1 MKNILLILIVVLGVG
16 CGGKEKDIS
25 LFFDGRVDSVRIY
38 DGIVQLKAFRLGIG
52 DMRQLF
58 NQEGIEK
65 WDGEK
70 WVRISLDSVLKL
82 YGAQSSTSNDSLVY
96 IVDTGLYAPNAHLST
111 TGGAIDAYMIYLDS
125 IYGRWA
131 MRDTMQ
137 IFGHAYDDDAL
148 NYIRACGADSILG
161 KYNWRQLDNGDI
173 EYFDKKWI
181 KVVPRQQRGNAIMSI
196 PGNDWP
202 SPTYPL
208 KGSEDFRLPK
218 NKYIVYW
225 TRSGCFS
232 KEQFTD
238 TIEAKSVKDARKIF
252 QKRLNS
258 RPKVFMI
265 FNTID
270 SVKTYLGNYTN
281 LAN

>member
-1 MKNILLILIVVLGVG
+1 MKNILLILIVALGVG
-16 CGGKEKDIS
+16 CRPSPRSHIKVFVPYVGDLIMTSDSPFSKKFIDSLQKISDSGKANSFDWMIYNGSKWSSVSGTLPIVKDT
-25 LFFDGRVDSVRIY
+25 
-38 DGIVQLKAFRLGIG
+38 
-52 DMRQLF
+52 
-58 NQEGIEK
+58 EG
-65 WDGEK
+65 
-70 WVRISLDSVLKL
+70 LT
-82 YGAQSSTSNDSLVY
+82 SSTSNDSLVY

-208 KGSEDFRLPK
+208 KGSENSGVQFYPIEIYTGKEWRTIPYDHYYDTAVIDDWYTYGRQQDRDSANYYMK
-218 NKYIVYW
+218 QYI
-225 TRSGCFS
+225 
-232 KEQFTD
+232 KKD
-238 TIEAKSVKDARKIF
+238 TTKKH
-252 QKRLNS
+252 Q
-258 RPKVFMI
+258 P
-265 FNTID
+265 
-270 SVKTYLGNYTN
+270 
-281 LAN
+281 

>member
-1 MKNILLILIVVLGVG
+1 MKITLLILIVALGVG
-16 CGGKEKDIS
+16 CGGKKKESHPREVTKVYKQVADSIEIYI
-25 LFFDGRVDSVRIY
+25 DGVFRMKMPGKLDTNFMINFLAADSIY
-38 DGIVQLKAFRLGIG
+38 LWKSDSFQVIG
-52 DMRQLF
+52 HGGLT
-58 NQEGIEK
+58 
-65 WDGEK
+65 
-70 WVRISLDSVLKL
+70 
-82 YGAQSSTSNDSLVY
+82 SSTCNDSLVY
-96 IVDTGLYAPNAHLST
+96 IVDTGLYAPNAHPST

-196 PGNDWP
+196 PGNNWP

-208 KGSEDFRLPK
+208 KGSEDSGVQFYPIEIYDGKEWRTIPYDHYYDTAVIDDWYTYGRQQDRDSANYYMK
-218 NKYIVYW
+218 QYI
-225 TRSGCFS
+225 
-232 KEQFTD
+232 KKD
-238 TIEAKSVKDARKIF
+238 TTKKH
-252 QKRLNS
+252 Q
-258 RPKVFMI
+258 P
-265 FNTID
+265 
-270 SVKTYLGNYTN
+270 
-281 LAN
+281 